1 LEFGAGSIF
10 GLISPSLCRRSAFL
24 LVIAL
29 PRTEPFMNCSSGKRS
44 SGPRVPAAAGPPSAH
59 AILSRV
65 TSRTGVANAVVDE
78 GGWMRGS
85 APALQALSQQNGT
98 NRRARRCCGQHAFD
112 PGRFMAKT
120 SKTTSK
126 TKGFETLWAR
136 EACLSESG
144 A

>member
-1 LEFGAGSIF
+1 M
-10 GLISPSLCRRSAFL
+10 R
-24 LVIAL
+24 
-29 PRTEPFMNCSSGKRS
+29 PRTASA
-44 SGPRVPAAAGPPSAH
+44 PA
-59 AILSRV
+59 SRV

-78 GGWMRGS
+78 GAWMRRIG
-85 APALQALSQQNGT
+85 AGAAERLSQQNGA

-136 EACLSESG
+136 EARLSESD